1 MCLSSPAM
9 EAQTGFFESTF
20 VSQCGIFSLNFI
32 FTANGCVWRRHRTQ
46 TRMCLCLSF
55 SSTHAHACRHTR
67 TQELPMHTR
76 AHTQAS
82 ELGWKQEESLQPL
95 SPFDIHKVL
104 GVSWGLGSDKFAS
117 LWMWRLKKAGAA
129 RLNFFFFRRENEKS
143 LYLSAEST
151 GKIFILI
158 LVGIV
163 YHPDRPDS
171 DEIKAWLHH
180 GAWQW

>member
-1 MCLSSPAM
+1 MDCEQANGYNDCYLKISKQSKRKTMCLSSPAM

-32 FTANGCVWRRHRTQ
+32 FTANGCVRRRCRTQ

-117 LWMWRLKKAGAA
+117 LWIWRLTNPSD
-129 RLNFFFFRRENEKS
+129 RLNFAKEKMRERLPS
-143 LYLSAEST
+143 LRSA
-151 GKIFILI
+151 GRIFMVDL
-158 LVGIV
+158 LF
-163 YHPDRPDS
+163 
-171 DEIKAWLHH
+171 
-180 GAWQW
+180 